1 MRICRVPL
9 ILFLFLVASVPGCYR
24 SLKDYPV
31 KEGPEKEVKKVL
43 ITFEKAYND
52 KDLNALEGCFHV
64 FPILE
69 VDIPGV
75 LPPGEM
81 VGKEEVQE
89 ALSLAME
96 RFPKMTLGEPTVFLT
111 LDSGNKAVMEV
122 ISRFEDSAY
131 PIKFSMMRDTRGWV
145 IKKMV
150 IY

>member
-1 MRICRVPL
+1 MRTCRVAP
-9 ILFLFLVASVPGCYR
+9 ILFLLFAASLPGCYR

-31 KEGPEKEVKKVL
+31 KDGPEKEAKNL
-43 ITFEKAYND
+43 LLTFEKAYND
-52 KDLNALEGCFHV
+52 KDLDSLTACFDA

-69 VDIPGV
+69 VDIPGI

-81 VGKEEVQE
+81 VGKEEVE
-89 ALSLAME
+89 VALSLAMK
-96 RFPKMTLGEPTVFLT
+96 RFPKIILGEPTVFLT

-122 ISRFEDSAY
+122 ISRFEDNAY
-131 PIKFSMMRDTRGWV
+131 PIKFSMMRHTGGWV

>member
-1 MRICRVPL
+1 MRIWRVAS
-9 ILFLFLVASVPGCYR
+9 ILFLLVFASVSGCYR

-31 KEGPEKEVKKVL
+31 KDGPEKEVKNVL
-43 ITFEKAYND
+43 LTFERAYND
-52 KDLNALEGCFHV
+52 KDLNSLARCFDA

-69 VDIPGV
+69 VDIPGI

-81 VGKEEVQE
+81 VGKEEVEE
-89 ALSLAME
+89 ALSLAMK
-96 RFPKMTLGEPTVFLT
+96 RFPKITLGEPTVFLT

-122 ISRFEDSAY
+122 VSRFEDSAY
-131 PIKFSMMRDTRGWV
+131 PIKFSMMRDTGGWV